1 MDFQTIKYIKE
12 KLLKPKLE
20 RLKEKVVIGVD
31 NWNEYQYIIGQ
42 IRSIEDLQQDLT
54 DLFKKQELNHDNNAE
69 GAGDE

>member
-54 DLFKKQELNHDNNAE
+54 DLFKNRS
-69 GAGDE
+69 

>member
-1 MDFQTIKYIKE
+1 MDFETIKYIKK
-12 KLLKPKLE
+12 KLLTPKLE

-54 DLFKKQELNHDNNAE
+54 DLFKKQELHDDNNAE